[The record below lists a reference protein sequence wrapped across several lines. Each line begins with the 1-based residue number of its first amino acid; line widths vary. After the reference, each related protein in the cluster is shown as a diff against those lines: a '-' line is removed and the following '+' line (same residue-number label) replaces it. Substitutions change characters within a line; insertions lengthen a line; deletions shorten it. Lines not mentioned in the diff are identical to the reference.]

1 MTQAKTDA
9 ATRVTGTTMC
19 AAVARRFG
27 GPGVVAVESVARPEA
42 GSTQVLVRLHAST
55 VSIADHRVRAKD
67 LPRGLGFLAVVALGV
82 FRPRKPILGMEGAGV
97 VEAVGADV
105 TGFAPGD
112 RVIVLRGGAMGCHA
126 EYVTVE
132 AERSIARIPDDMTF
146 EDAAALIFGGYT
158 ALSFLD
164 QVELSPGVEVL
175 VNGASGA
182 VGSAAVQLAAAAGAR
197 VTAVCSA
204 RNADL
209 VRSLGATRVIDYGR
223 EDFAA
228 GDDRYDVIVECV
240 GNAPFRR
247 VRGILKPG
255 GALLMV
261 IADLRAMLAERSQSR
276 RSGMRVTHSGTAFG
290 APVMKELIAHA
301 VAGDIRP
308 VIDRTYDLDDVVEAH
323 RYVDTGRK
331 RGSVVLRIPVA
342 TSATA
347 ADRE

>member
-1 MTQAKTDA
+1 M
-9 ATRVTGTTMC
+9 
-19 AAVARRFG
+19 
-27 GPGVVAVESVARPEA
+27 
-42 GSTQVLVRLHAST
+42 
-55 VSIADHRVRAKD
+55 
-67 LPRGLGFLAVVALGV
+67 
-82 FRPRKPILGMEGAGV
+82 
-97 VEAVGADV
+97 
-105 TGFAPGD
+105 
-112 RVIVLRGGAMGCHA
+112 IVLRGAAMGCHA

-164 QVELSPGVEVL
+164 QVELGPGVEVL

-204 RNADL
+204 RNAEL

>member
-1 MTQAKTDA
+1 M
-9 ATRVTGTTMC
+9 
-19 AAVARRFG
+19 
-27 GPGVVAVESVARPEA
+27 
-42 GSTQVLVRLHAST
+42 LVRLHAST

-105 TGFAPGD
+105 TDFAPGD
-112 RVIVLRGGAMGCHA
+112 RVIVLRGAAMGCHA
-126 EYVTVE
+126 EYVTVD
-132 AERSIARIPDDMTF
+132 AERSIARIPDDMGF
-146 EDAAALIFGGYT
+146 DDAAALVFGGYT

-164 QVELSPGVEVL
+164 QVELGPGVEVL

-228 GDDRYDVIVECV
+228 GEDRYDVIVECV

-261 IADLRAMLAERSQSR
+261 IADLRSMLSERAQSR

-290 APVMKELIAHA
+290 APVLKDLIAHA

-308 VIDRTYDLDDVVEAH
+308 VIDRIYDLDDVVEAH

-331 RGSVVLRIPVA
+331 RGSVVLRIPA
-342 TSATA
+342 STHGTA